1 MTNKLVSIAMTTY
14 NGEKYIIEQLE
25 SILDQTYN
33 NLEIIICDDISND
46 ETVDIIKKYQKKDLR
61 IKLYVNEK
69 NLGFK
74 KNFEKAILLCSG
86 DFIALADQDDV
97 WKKTKI
103 EKLVENIEH
112 YDLIHSA
119 ASLID
124 ENSNMISEK
133 WLKQDDFKYSF
144 EKLVFGNTIT
154 GCTVLFKESLSKDF
168 FPIPSGEKYHDWWLA
183 LLASKA
189 NGIKYIDEP
198 LIYYRQHSRQDTGAK
213 IETKFQ
219 KFLRVIFDIF
229 NKKQSSRYQKSEQ
242 QILRLNSFLNE
253 RKIIFTEKE
262 ISIMRDAIL
271 YHNNFLHDFLHLKT
285 FIIGIKYR
293 NEIYFNN
300 KFFLKNIMRDL
311 IG

>member
-14 NGEKYIIEQLE
+14 NGEKYIVEQLE
-25 SILDQTYN
+25 SILDQTYS

-46 ETVDIIKKYQKKDLR
+46 KTVDIIKQYQKKDSR
-61 IKLYVNEK
+61 IKIYINKE

-74 KNFEKAILLCSG
+74 KNFEKAISLCSG
-86 DFIALADQDDV
+86 EFIALSDQDDI
-97 WKKTKI
+97 WKKYKI
-103 EKLVENIEH
+103 EKLVENIKEC
-112 YDLIHSA
+112 DLIHSA

-124 ENSNMISEK
+124 ENSNIIAIK
-133 WLKQDDFKYSF
+133 WLKQDNFKYSF

-154 GCTVLFKESLSKDF
+154 GCTVLFKKSLLKDF
-168 FPIPSGEKYHDWWLA
+168 FSIPSGEKYHDWWLA

-198 LIYYRQHSRQDTGAK
+198 LIYYRQHLLQDTGAK

-219 KFLRVIFDIF
+219 KFLRVVIDMFH
-229 NKKQSSRYQKSEQ
+229 KKNSDRYQKSKQ
-242 QILRLNSFLNE
+242 QIIRLNSFLSE
-253 RKIIFTEKE
+253 KKKVFTEKE
-262 ISIMRDAIL
+262 TSIMQDAIL
-271 YHNNFLHDFLHLKT
+271 YHNDYLNNFLHLKT
-285 FIIGIKYR
+285 FNIGIKYR

-300 KFFLKNIMRDL
+300 KFFLKNIVRDL